1 MANIRDFAQCSKCK
15 YFVEDD
21 ESLKTVI
28 EYCIILGAKLNTSGH
43 CEEFVALEKDADAEL
58 VG

>member
-1 MANIRDFAQCSKCK
+1 MAEDRDFTQCRKCK

-21 ESLKTVI
+21 DSLKTVI
-28 EYCIILGAKLNTSGH
+28 EYCIILGANLDTSGH
-43 CEEFVALEKDADAEL
+43 CPEFVALKKDADAEL